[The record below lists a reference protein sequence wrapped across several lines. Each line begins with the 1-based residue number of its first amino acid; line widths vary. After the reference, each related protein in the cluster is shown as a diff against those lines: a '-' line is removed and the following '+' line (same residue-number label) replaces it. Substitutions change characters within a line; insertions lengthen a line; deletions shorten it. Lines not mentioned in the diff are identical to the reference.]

1 MIEVFDQLIVVV
13 LELLQAVVVIQKLVN
28 WAVFAAQKI
37 LNGCTALTSVVS
49 PEVAAQKASKIQH
62 IGYLIIEC
70 LNLILTIKF
79 EEAFKNPY
87 LIQLRSKKDIGI
99 E

>member
-1 MIEVFDQLIVVV
+1 MIEVFDQLVVVV

-28 WAVFAAQKI
+28 WAVLAAQEI
-37 LNGCTALTSVVS
+37 LDGCTALTSVVS

-70 LNLILTIKF
+70 FNLILTIKF
-79 EEAFKNPY
+79 EEAFKTLTSSNFEP
-87 LIQLRSKKDIGI
+87 QMDIGI